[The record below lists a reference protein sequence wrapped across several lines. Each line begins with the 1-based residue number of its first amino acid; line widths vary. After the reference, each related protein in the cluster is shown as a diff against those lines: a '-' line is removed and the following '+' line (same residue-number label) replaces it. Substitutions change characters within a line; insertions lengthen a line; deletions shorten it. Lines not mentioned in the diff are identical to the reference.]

1 MRFLNALALGT
12 SLALGM
18 GLPAHAATH
27 CTQAEQGRWLNAC
40 AWALNEVRI
49 AEHPGERDDNGLF
62 RAQSSLSKEF
72 TDSCYQLLSQPDRV
86 PAEAFE
92 LLSDLGWPLL
102 IHDPCT
108 RSEHLQWLAACEQDA
123 LALKGQTRADL
134 LVKFS
139 MAGGF
144 SPDFLHN
151 TCADFKIE
159 VNFRLKH
166 EGAESPDDVIESVTP
181 YLGAIEF
188 D

>member
-92 LLSDLGWPLL
+92 LLSDLGWPL
-102 IHDPCT
+102 IDDPCT